1 MQAGLLY
8 LFYDIPRALNRLL
21 IVSLASILQA
31 FSLLLL
37 DGAHQRL
44 RRTSRA
50 WYLVFITLNSKAVD
64 CNHGAPHTLR
74 EYCKNRQVTYLPT
87 TKNFRGIG
95 FVIQRVTAGRA
106 IRHHL
111 RPHPTPAPVRRPLR
125 YNVPRPSRDPACV
138 RGKHLFPV
146 ALREYCLVL
155 AWGDFDGCSLL
166 LLLRTRLLLV

>member
-95 FVIQRVTAGRA
+95 FVIQRVSLQGEQYVITSDRIPHQLPCGDLCAITCLAQAETQPVYEVSTCFQLPYVSTAW
-106 IRHHL
+106 
-111 RPHPTPAPVRRPLR
+111 
-125 YNVPRPSRDPACV
+125 C
-138 RGKHLFPV
+138 
-146 ALREYCLVL
+146 
-155 AWGDFDGCSLL
+155 
-166 LLLRTRLLLV
+166 